1 MLLVALGLLAI
12 LHAAWSTIQCTLRA
26 ATFAYRWG
34 RSAQSDSRRPRGV
47 EVEADGVYRI
57 SARGTSSWRN
67 KDHVISPMICARQ
80 VYLECFVGLALCIIG
95 VTRISGDFQTIRPT
109 ELLAKMCA
117 PSVALLVRP
126 YFVRRFPAIC
136 THALSRRF
144 DTVNSRPDFAIFHH
158 RGRVFNGGGLGQ

>member
-12 LHAAWSTIQCTLRA
+12 LHAAWSTIQYREELKLRQME
-26 ATFAYRWG
+26 F
-34 RSAQSDSRRPRGV
+34 
-47 EVEADGVYRI
+47 
-57 SARGTSSWRN
+57 TSS
-67 KDHVISPMICARQ
+67 PPE

-109 ELLAKMCA
+109 ELLAKM
-117 PSVALLVRP
+117 
-126 YFVRRFPAIC
+126 
-136 THALSRRF
+136 RF